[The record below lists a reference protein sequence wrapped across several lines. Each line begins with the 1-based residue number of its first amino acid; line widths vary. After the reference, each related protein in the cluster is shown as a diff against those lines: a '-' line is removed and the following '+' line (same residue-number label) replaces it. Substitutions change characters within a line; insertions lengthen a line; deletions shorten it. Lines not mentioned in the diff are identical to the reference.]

1 MKVKTKILL
10 ILSVIISTAT
20 LSAQRGVRIGY
31 VDMEYILENVE
42 EYREANEQLANR
54 VQKWK
59 SELEKEK
66 AEIDRMK
73 EDLRAEKVLLTEE
86 LIAEREEEIQILE
99 KEMLDY
105 QQNRFGPQ
113 GDLVLQKRRL
123 IQPIQD
129 QVFNEVQKI
138 GANKKYDFIFDKSAD
153 VVMLYSEKRH
163 DISDLILRGISR
175 TRKISAPD
183 KKGARNVL
191 DDFEDDDYGD
201 EEEISDAL
209 KERQEKAK
217 QAEEARNKTA
227 EENRAEQLRIREE
240 RKKAYEE
247 RRKQLLEEREAKKQK
262 ELEIRKNSKDSKNEG
277 ETKGDNE

>member
-1 MKVKTKILL
+1 MRIKSKVLL
-10 ILSVIISTAT
+10 FLVAT
-20 LSAQRGVRIGY
+20 TFVATISAQRGVRIGY

-42 EYREANEQLANR
+42 EYREANEQLATR

-59 SELEKEK
+59 LELDKEK
-66 AEIDRMK
+66 GEIDQMK
-73 EDLRAEKVLLTEE
+73 KDLMAEKVLLTEE
-86 LIAEREEEIQILE
+86 LISERQEEIQILE
-99 KEMLDY
+99 KEMFDY
-105 QQNRFGPQ
+105 QQDRFGPE

-163 DISDLILRGISR
+163 DISDLVLRGISR
-175 TRKISAPD
+175 TRKISAPN
-183 KKGARNVL
+183 KKQGARNN
-191 DDFEDDDYGD
+191 FEDL
-201 EEEISDAL
+201 EEEESEDNISDAII
-209 KERQEKAK
+209 ERQEKAK
-217 QAEEARNKTA
+217 QAEEARTKTA

-247 RRKQLLEEREAKKQK
+247 RRKKLLEEREAKRKK
-262 ELEIRKNSKDSKNEG
+262 EIEERSGKSDSKDDDGQESKENQ
-277 ETKGDNE
+277 

>member
-1 MKVKTKILL
+1 MKITGKLL
-10 ILSVIISTAT
+10 VVLLVVFATAT
-20 LSAQRGVRIGY
+20 ITAQRSVRIGY

-59 SELEKEK
+59 LELDKEK
-66 AEIDRMK
+66 AIIDQMK
-73 EDLRAEKVLLTEE
+73 KELMAEKVLLTAE
-86 LIAEREEEIQILE
+86 LISEREEEIQILE
-99 KEMLDY
+99 KEMLEY
-105 QQNRFGPQ
+105 QQNRFGPA

-163 DISDLILRGISR
+163 DISDLVLRGISR

-183 KKGARNVL
+183 KKDSRRSFE
-191 DDFEDDDYGD
+191 DFEDNED

-209 KERQEKAK
+209 LERQERAK
-217 QAEEARNKTA
+217 QAEEARNRTA
-227 EENRAEQLRIREE
+227 DEKRAEQLQIREE
-240 RKKAYEE
+240 RKKAYEA
-247 RRKQLLEEREAKKQK
+247 RRKQLLEEREAKKRK
-262 ELEIRKNSKDSKNEG
+262 DDEIRDEKKDNKDTGN
-277 ETKGDNE
+277 K

>member
-1 MKVKTKILL
+1 MKVKAKILL
-10 ILSVIISTAT
+10 ILSVVVSTVT
-20 LSAQRGVRIGY
+20 LSAQRAVRIGY

-59 SELEKEK
+59 LELEKEK

-73 EDLRAEKVLLTEE
+73 KDLQAEKVLLTEE

-138 GANKKYDFIFDKSAD
+138 GANKKYDFIFDRSAD

-163 DISDLILRGISR
+163 DISDLVLRGISR

-183 KKGARNVL
+183 RKAARSVL
-191 DDFEDDDYGD
+191 DDFGGDD
-201 EEEISDAL
+201 
-209 KERQEKAK
+209 
-217 QAEEARNKTA
+217 
-227 EENRAEQLRIREE
+227 
-240 RKKAYEE
+240 
-247 RRKQLLEEREAKKQK
+247 
-262 ELEIRKNSKDSKNEG
+262 
-277 ETKGDNE
+277 